1 MPRLRK
7 TEGQKQAEAERETF
21 LTCYRIGKAKCRL
34 HESDIARILGIS
46 ESTLVLRKKSPDKF
60 NIGEFKVLAKKFGL
74 TPDDILEI
82 VGVK

>member
-7 TEGQKQAEAERETF
+7 TEAQKQAEAFHTR
-21 LTCYRIGKAKCRL
+21 YRVGKARL
-34 HESDIARILGIS
+34 CLREPDVARILGIS
-46 ESTLVLRKKSPDKF
+46 ESTLALRKRSPDKF
-60 NIGEFKVLAKKFGL
+60 NVGEFRRMAKLFEW